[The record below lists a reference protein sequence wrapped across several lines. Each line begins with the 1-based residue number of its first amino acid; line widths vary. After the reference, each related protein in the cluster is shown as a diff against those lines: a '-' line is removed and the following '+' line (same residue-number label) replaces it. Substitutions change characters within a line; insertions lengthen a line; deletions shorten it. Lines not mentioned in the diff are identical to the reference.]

1 MPLLLIFAMVKI
13 LIGCRLIPLRRLS
26 PCRSI
31 MHVTQKSG
39 NQDDHVYFIPK
50 TSKPEHDKL
59 LKMTT
64 RSSTA
69 RSLLNNTIACFLP
82 KGYPKS
88 VSSDYTRFV
97 ILKNTSVVIS
107 AAGGVLAT
115 QSMLHA
121 IGLGA
126 SALPL
131 AAGLN
136 WVIKDGLG
144 QLGSVIFASV
154 VSVNFDA
161 QPKKWN
167 MISTLC
173 LEMSSFIEL
182 LTPLW
187 PHLFLPL
194 AALANMGKNVACLS
208 ASASRAAI
216 HRSFAIHQNLADVT
230 VKSGS
235 QTMAAAMI
243 GMGIGVSAAA
253 IIQNDPLMIGTMFV
267 SCAVLNIILTY
278 KSLKQ
283 ITLSTLTP
291 GVYHHLLENYLQS
304 GCLLQP
310 HEVLAR
316 EAFLRPSNVFCTPI
330 HVGACLDTAV
340 ASIDQLKVLFTFR
353 LHVYITCVGDTHAI

>member
-1 MPLLLIFAMVKI
+1 MGKMLISCRLMPLK
-13 LIGCRLIPLRRLS
+13 RLS
-26 PCRSI
+26 CRSI
-31 MHVTQKSG
+31 LHVTQESG
-39 NQDDHVYFIPK
+39 NQEEQVYFIPK
-50 TSKPEHDKL
+50 ALKPEHDKL

-64 RSSTA
+64 RSSAA
-69 RSLLNNTIACFLP
+69 RSILNNTIGCLLP

-97 ILKNTSVVIS
+97 VLKNTSVIIS

-144 QLGSVIFASV
+144 QLGSVVFASL

-167 MISTLC
+167 MISTIC
-173 LEMSSFIEL
+173 LETSSFIEL

-216 HRSFAIHQNLADVT
+216 HKSFAIHQNLADVT

-253 IIQNDPLMIGTMFV
+253 FIQNDPLIVGSMFV
-267 SCAVLNIILTY
+267 SCAALNIVLTY
-278 KSLKQ
+278 MSLKQ

-291 GVYHHLLENYLQS
+291 AVYHHLLTHYLQS

-316 EAFLRPSNVFCTPI
+316 EDFLQPSKIFCTPI
-330 HVGACLDTAV
+330 HVGANLDTAV
-340 ASIDQLKVLFTFR
+340 ASIEQLKVCF
-353 LHVYITCVGDTHAI
+353 